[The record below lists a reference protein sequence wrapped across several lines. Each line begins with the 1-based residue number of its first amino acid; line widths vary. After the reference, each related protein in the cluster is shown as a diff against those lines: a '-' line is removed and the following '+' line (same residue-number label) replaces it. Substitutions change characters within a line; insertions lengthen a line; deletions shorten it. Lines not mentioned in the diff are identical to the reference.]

1 VSVRYDSTQL
11 VRAVDLVAT
20 VFLGIEGGMA
30 AIDGNLDIFGI
41 MVLAF
46 ATALGGGVIRDIL
59 IADTPPAAIRDPRYS
74 IAAFSGGV
82 AAFFWNRLVQA
93 APADLLTGLDAAG
106 LSMFAVAGAAKAL
119 DRGIKPWM
127 AILMG
132 TITGVGGGTIRDVF
146 LARVP
151 AILRVDVYAVA
162 ALAGAA
168 VMVFGVYRG
177 MPRRWM
183 MLAGAAVC
191 FALRMFAVSRHLNLP
206 RATGN

>member
-1 VSVRYDSTQL
+1 
-11 VRAVDLVAT
+11 LVAT
-20 VFLGIEGGMA
+20 VFLGVEGGMA
-30 AIDGNLDIFGI
+30 AIDANLDIFGI

-46 ATALGGGVIRDIL
+46 ATALGGGLVRDIL
-59 IADTPPAAIRDPRYS
+59 IADTPPAAVRDPRYS
-74 IAAFSGGV
+74 IAAFAGGA
-82 AAFFWNRLVQA
+82 AAFFWYSLVKA
-93 APADLLTGLDAAG
+93 VPGGLLTGLDAAG

-119 DRGIKPWM
+119 DRDIKPWM
-127 AILMG
+127 AVLMG

-168 VMVFGVYRG
+168 VMVFGVSRG
-177 MPRRWM
+177 LPRRWM
-183 MLAGAAVC
+183 MLIGAAVC

-206 RATGN
+206 RAAGH